1 MSSEQE
7 QGFNPASDTG
17 VAGLP
22 PIPQGG
28 EDLPPIPQ
36 GEAELPASPE
46 DENIIDMHGDSEHG
60 QNKCPSCGASDISQK
75 KGTDK
80 LRCNFCRCEFDPV
93 AASGIIEDLDQL
105 IGIHIGSGA
114 QNIAADSSDVIT
126 LKCQSCAAE
135 VVISTD
141 ESPQARCHWC
151 RNTLSLNNAVPNG
164 AVPDVVLPFSMT
176 KEKAEAQVH
185 EFIKSRWFFAN
196 KQFRAEF
203 TAENIFGVYLP
214 YMIVD
219 VNTHVILEGEG
230 EILIR
235 KYKVKSG
242 NTESTRYDADAYR
255 LQREFDLNI
264 NDLTV
269 ESSEDKLNHQ
279 DRSNTK
285 NVINAIMPFDT
296 QNVLKWNANYMKG
309 YHSEKR
315 DMNITGLRDLVHK
328 QVIDIGCEQARSTIG
343 KYDRGVK
350 WDGYDQQVR
359 GEQWLA
365 AALPVWLYS
374 YQIEPKGKLFYT
386 AVNARTGETMGSVPI
401 NYLRLALVTLIICF
415 LSIIPIIFAS
425 GDWKYFFIAIGPI
438 FCYVIYHRY
447 TNHTERHYHESETEA
462 EMKNVRAHDEF
473 MKRRTGLSNDKLKD
487 ATHFPLK

>member
-1 MSSEQE
+1 MSTEQE
-7 QGFNPASDTG
+7 QESNLASNLEA
-17 VAGLP
+17 AGLP
-22 PIPQGG
+22 PIPQDAM
-28 EDLPPIPQ
+28 ELPP
-36 GEAELPASPE
+36 EPE
-46 DENIIDMHGDSEHG
+46 DACIIDMHGDASHG
-60 QNKCPSCGASDISQK
+60 QNKCPSCGASDISHK

-105 IGIHIGSGA
+105 LGIHIGSGA

-135 VVISTD
+135 VVISTE

-151 RNTLSLNNAVPNG
+151 RNTLSLNHAVPNG
-164 AVPDVVLPFSMT
+164 AVPDVVLPFSLT
-176 KEKAEAQVH
+176 KEKAESLVH

-196 KQFRAEF
+196 KRFKAEF
-203 TAENIFGVYLP
+203 TTENIFGVYLP

-219 VNTHVILEGEG
+219 VNTHIILEGEG
-230 EILIR
+230 EILVR
-235 KYKVKSG
+235 KYKVKVGKS
-242 NTESTRYDADAYR
+242 ESTRYDADAYR
-255 LQREFDLNI
+255 IQREFDLNV

-269 ESSEDKLNHQ
+269 ESSEDKINHQ
-279 DRSNTK
+279 CRSNTK

-296 QNVLKWNANYMKG
+296 ENVLKWNANYMKG

-315 DMNITGLRDLVHK
+315 DMNITALRDHVHK
-328 QVIDIGCEQARSTIG
+328 QVIDIGCEQARATIAQ
-343 KYDRGVK
+343 YNRGVK

-374 YQIEPKGKLFYT
+374 YQKEAKGKLFYT

-401 NYLRLALVTLIICF
+401 NYLRLIFVTMIIF
-415 LSIIPIIFAS
+415 ALSIIPILLAS
-425 GDWKYFFIAIGPI
+425 DDWKYFFLAIAPVFYYI
-438 FCYVIYHRY
+438 IYNRY
-447 TNHTERHYHESETEA
+447 SNHSERHWHESETEA
-462 EMKNVRAHDEF
+462 EMKKVRVHDEF
-473 MKRRTGLSNDKLKD
+473 MKRRTGLSGDKLKG
-487 ATHFPLK
+487 ATHFPFD